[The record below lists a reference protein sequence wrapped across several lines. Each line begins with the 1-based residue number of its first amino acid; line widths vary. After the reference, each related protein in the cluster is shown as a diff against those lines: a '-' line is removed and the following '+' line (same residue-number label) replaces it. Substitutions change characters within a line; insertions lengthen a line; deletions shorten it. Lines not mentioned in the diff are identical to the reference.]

1 MVDIQNI
8 NGYGIEDPGFAL
20 LREVASKYCPEEVR
34 EVRQSVLPDEALKLT
49 ELETGFKQL
58 LAGGSG
64 YADLPYFGD
73 ADDTRGSVKAVP
85 QDNGFGIGIPETQKL
100 RDLHYEEADT
110 LNSEEIKKDFPV
122 LQQKV
127 NGHDLVW
134 LDNGATTQK
143 PVQVIDKISDYYK
156 NYNSNIHRGAH
167 TLAARATDAYEE
179 AREKVQRFINAASS
193 EEIIF
198 VRGTTE
204 GINLVAQT
212 YGRQYLTPGD
222 EVIVSELDHHANIVP
237 WQQVAR
243 EKGATLKA
251 IPTDKNGDLILSEFE
266 RLITPRTRFVSV
278 GHVNNTF
285 GTINDVKR
293 IIDIA
298 HGHNIPVLID
308 GAQSIAHTPVDVQQ
322 LGADFFVFSGH
333 KIYGPNGIGV
343 VYGRKDL
350 LDKMQP
356 WQGGGN
362 MIKDVTIERTEYN
375 VPPARF
381 EAGTPNVADA
391 IGLGAALDYVSHL
404 GIRNIE
410 AHEHK
415 LTEYAREQLAQIKGL
430 TLIGNP
436 KNRVSVVSFVLDGIP
451 VPETGT
457 LLDKEGIA
465 VRAGHHC
472 AQPALRALGYEM
484 SVRPTFAL
492 YNTRE
497 DVDKLVIYEIRNES
511 INHKVSEGG
520 RIRGAVDAS
529 ISDSGVRV
537 PQCQGDERRLLRPL
551 DGSVVR
557 PHRQPHDNLSGGA
570 CAADNGSDQRDGA
583 EHRHGGD
590 CLRPDGGE
598 QRGTEYRGLEAPV
611 RQQRLA
617 DSRHAGQFR
626 CGAALCRLHETRGGG
641 GAD

>member
-1 MVDIQNI
+1 MIDIQNI
-8 NGYGIEDPGFAL
+8 NGYGIQDPGFEL
-20 LREVASKYCPEEVR
+20 LRQAAQKYCPEELQ
-34 EVRQSVLPDEALKLT
+34 EVRQSVLPDEVLNLE
-49 ELETGFKQL
+49 ELATGFKAL

-64 YADLPYFGD
+64 YGELPYIGD
-73 ADDTRGSVKAVP
+73 EDASTSSLPKDE
-85 QDNGFGIGIPETQKL
+85 GFGIGIPETQKL

-110 LNSEEIKKDFPV
+110 LNSEQIKRDFPV

-143 PVQVIDKISDYYK
+143 PNQVIDKISEYYRT
-156 NYNSNIHRGAH
+156 YNSNIHRGAH

-179 AREKVQRFINAASS
+179 AREKVQRFINAATN

-204 GINLVAQT
+204 GINLVAQA
-212 YGRQYLTPGD
+212 YGRQFLTPGD

-237 WQQVAR
+237 WQRVCQ
-243 EKGATLKA
+243 EKGATLRA
-251 IPTDKNGDLILSEFE
+251 IPTDQNGDLVLSELE

-278 GHVNNTF
+278 GHVNNTY
-285 GTINDVKR
+285 GTINDVRR
-293 IIDIA
+293 IIEIA
-298 HGHNIPVLID
+298 HAHNIPVLID

-343 VYGRKDL
+343 VYGRKEL

-375 VPPARF
+375 QPPARF

-391 IGLGAALDYVSHL
+391 IGLGAALDYVSKIGL
-404 GIRNIE
+404 RNIE
-410 AHEHK
+410 HHEHQ
-415 LTEYAREQLAQIKGL
+415 LTEYAREQLAQIPGL
-430 TLIGNP
+430 TLLANP

-451 VPETGT
+451 VPEVGT

-497 DVDKLVIYEIRNES
+497 DVDKLVIAIKK
-511 INHKVSEGG
+511 IIG
-520 RIRGAVDAS
+520 R
-529 ISDSGVRV
+529 
-537 PQCQGDERRLLRPL
+537 
-551 DGSVVR
+551 
-557 PHRQPHDNLSGGA
+557 
-570 CAADNGSDQRDGA
+570 
-583 EHRHGGD
+583 
-590 CLRPDGGE
+590 
-598 QRGTEYRGLEAPV
+598 
-611 RQQRLA
+611 
-617 DSRHAGQFR
+617 
-626 CGAALCRLHETRGGG
+626 
-641 GAD
+641 

>member
-1 MVDIQNI
+1 MIDIQNI
-8 NGYGIEDPGFAL
+8 NGYGIQDPGFEL
-20 LREVASKYCPEEVR
+20 LRQAAQKYCPEELQ
-34 EVRQSVLPDEALKLT
+34 EVRQSVLPDEALNLE
-49 ELETGFKQL
+49 ELATGFKAL

-64 YADLPYFGD
+64 YGELPYIGD
-73 ADDTRGSVKAVP
+73 EDANTSSLPKDD
-85 QDNGFGIGIPETQKL
+85 GFGIGIPETQKL
-100 RDLHYEEADT
+100 RDLHYEEADI
-110 LNSEEIKKDFPV
+110 LNSEQIKRDFPV

-143 PVQVIDKISDYYK
+143 PNQVIDKISEYYRT
-156 NYNSNIHRGAH
+156 YNSNIHRGAH

-179 AREKVQRFINAASS
+179 AREKVQRFINAATS

-204 GINLVAQT
+204 GINLVAQA
-212 YGRQYLTPGD
+212 YGRQFLTPGD

-237 WQQVAR
+237 WQRVCQ
-243 EKGATLKA
+243 EKGATLRA
-251 IPTDKNGDLILSEFE
+251 IPTDQNGDLVLSELE

-278 GHVNNTF
+278 GHVNNTY
-285 GTINDVKR
+285 GTINDVRR
-293 IIDIA
+293 IIEIA
-298 HGHNIPVLID
+298 HAHNIPVLID

-343 VYGRKDL
+343 VYGRKEL

-375 VPPARF
+375 QPPARF

-391 IGLGAALDYVSHL
+391 IGLGAALDYVSKIGL
-404 GIRNIE
+404 RNIE
-410 AHEHK
+410 HHEHQ
-415 LTEYAREQLAQIKGL
+415 LTEYAREQLAQIPGL
-430 TLIGNP
+430 TLLANP

-451 VPETGT
+451 VPEVGT

-497 DVDKLVIYEIRNES
+497 DVDKLVIAIKK
-511 INHKVSEGG
+511 IIG
-520 RIRGAVDAS
+520 R
-529 ISDSGVRV
+529 
-537 PQCQGDERRLLRPL
+537 
-551 DGSVVR
+551 
-557 PHRQPHDNLSGGA
+557 
-570 CAADNGSDQRDGA
+570 
-583 EHRHGGD
+583 
-590 CLRPDGGE
+590 
-598 QRGTEYRGLEAPV
+598 
-611 RQQRLA
+611 
-617 DSRHAGQFR
+617 
-626 CGAALCRLHETRGGG
+626 
-641 GAD
+641 

>member
-1 MVDIQNI
+1 MNYELI
-8 NGYGIEDPGFAL
+8 NNYDIEDPGFAL
-20 LREVASKYCPEEVR
+20 LREVAQKYCPEEFQEQR
-34 EVRQSVLPDEALKLT
+34 KEFFPLPDE
-49 ELETGFKQL
+49 ELNLSAIET
-58 LAGGSG
+58 SE
-64 YADLPYFGD
+64 P
-73 ADDTRGSVKAVP
+73 
-85 QDNGFGIGIPETQKL
+85 FGIGIPETQKL
-100 RDLHYEEADT
+100 ENLHYEEADT
-110 LNSEEIKKDFPV
+110 LNSDQIKRDFPV

-143 PVQVIDKISDYYK
+143 PNQVIDKISDYYRT
-156 NYNSNIHRGAH
+156 YNSNIHRGAH

-179 AREKVQRFINAASS
+179 AREKVQRFINAATS

-204 GINLVAQT
+204 GINLVAQA
-212 YGRQYLTPGD
+212 YGRQFLTPGD

-237 WQQVAR
+237 WQRVCQER
-243 EKGATLKA
+243 GATLRA
-251 IPTDKNGDLILSEFE
+251 IPTDQNGDLILSEFE

-285 GTINDVKR
+285 GTINDVQR

-298 HGHNIPVLID
+298 HSHHIPVLID
-308 GAQSIAHTPVDVQQ
+308 GAQSIAHTPVDVQK

-343 VYGRKDL
+343 VYGRKEL

-362 MIKDVTIERTEYN
+362 
-375 VPPARF
+375 
-381 EAGTPNVADA
+381 
-391 IGLGAALDYVSHL
+391 HQ
-404 GIRNIE
+404 
-410 AHEHK
+410 
-415 LTEYAREQLAQIKGL
+415 LTEYAREQLGQIPGL

-451 VPETGT
+451 VPEVGT

-497 DVDKLVIYEIRNES
+497 DVDKLVIAVKKI
-511 INHKVSEGG
+511 IG
-520 RIRGAVDAS
+520 R
-529 ISDSGVRV
+529 
-537 PQCQGDERRLLRPL
+537 
-551 DGSVVR
+551 
-557 PHRQPHDNLSGGA
+557 
-570 CAADNGSDQRDGA
+570 
-583 EHRHGGD
+583 
-590 CLRPDGGE
+590 
-598 QRGTEYRGLEAPV
+598 
-611 RQQRLA
+611 
-617 DSRHAGQFR
+617 
-626 CGAALCRLHETRGGG
+626 
-641 GAD
+641 

>member
-1 MVDIQNI
+1 MI
-8 NGYGIEDPGFAL
+8 NLSELNSFTAYDGSLAL
-20 LREVASKYCPEEVR
+20 LKELAQKYCPEEIR
-34 EVRQSVLPDEALKLT
+34 EIRQSILPDESLNLK

-64 YADLPYFGD
+64 HSPLPYVGD
-73 ADDTRGSVKAVP
+73 TDAETRTIP
-85 QDNGFGIGIPETQKL
+85 QEDGFGIGIPETQML
-100 RDLHYEEADT
+100 RDLNYEELDT

-122 LQQKV
+122 LNQQV

-143 PVQVIDKISDYYK
+143 PLQVIDKISDYYK
-156 NYNSNIHRGAH
+156 HYNSNIHRGAH
-167 TLAARATDAYEE
+167 TLAARATDAYEA
-179 AREKVQRFINAASS
+179 ARKVQRFINARSS

-237 WQQVAR
+237 WQRICQER
-243 EKGATLKA
+243 GATLRA
-251 IPTDKNGDLILSEFE
+251 IPTDQNGDLILSELE

-285 GTINDVKR
+285 GTINDVAR

-298 HGHNIPVLID
+298 HSHQIPVLID

-343 VYGRKDL
+343 VYGRREL
-350 LDKMQP
+350 LEKMQP

-391 IGLGAALDYVSHL
+391 IGLGAALDYVRHI

-410 AHEHK
+410 HHEHQ
-415 LTEYAREQLAQIKGL
+415 LTEYAREQLAQIPGL

-436 KNRVSVVSFVLDGIP
+436 KQRVSVVSFVLDGIP

-457 LLDKEGIA
+457 LLDKQGIA

-497 DVDKLVIYEIRNES
+497 DVDKLVIAIKK
-511 INHKVSEGG
+511 IIG
-520 RIRGAVDAS
+520 R
-529 ISDSGVRV
+529 
-537 PQCQGDERRLLRPL
+537 
-551 DGSVVR
+551 
-557 PHRQPHDNLSGGA
+557 
-570 CAADNGSDQRDGA
+570 
-583 EHRHGGD
+583 
-590 CLRPDGGE
+590 
-598 QRGTEYRGLEAPV
+598 
-611 RQQRLA
+611 
-617 DSRHAGQFR
+617 
-626 CGAALCRLHETRGGG
+626 
-641 GAD
+641 

>member
-1 MVDIQNI
+1 MISVNESFIP
-8 NGYGIEDPGFAL
+8 DPGIGFAYSQAPQEDNTLEQMKKIAQQYCPQELQAERVAVFPDEKLRLGEHSSGMDLHLEELKAGFKAL
-20 LREVASKYCPEEVR
+20 LDGA
-34 EVRQSVLPDEALKLT
+34 LP
-49 ELETGFKQL
+49 F
-58 LAGGSG
+58 S
-64 YADLPYFGD
+64 DLPYIGD
-73 ADDTRGSVKAVP
+73 AESRSQTASNPESAEVKAP
-85 QDNGFGIGIPETQKL
+85 SGNIEDGFGIGIPETEKL
-100 RDLHYEEADT
+100 RSMHYEEVDT
-110 LNSEEIKKDFPV
+110 LNSEQIKKDFPV
-122 LQQKV
+122 LNQKV

-143 PVQVIDKISDYYK
+143 PLQVIDKISDYYK
-156 NYNSNIHRGAH
+156 TYNSNIHRGAH

-179 AREKVQRFINAASS
+179 AREKVQRFINAATS

-237 WQQVAR
+237 WQQVAH

-251 IPTDKNGDLILSEFE
+251 IPTDQNGDLILSEFE
-266 RLITPRTRFVSV
+266 RIITPRTRFVSV

-298 HGHNIPVLID
+298 HSHNIPVLID

-343 VYGRKDL
+343 VYGRKDI

-415 LTEYAREQLAQIKGL
+415 LTEYAREQLAQIPGL

-497 DVDKLVIYEIRNES
+497 DVDKLVI
-511 INHKVSEGG
+511 
-520 RIRGAVDAS
+520 AVRK
-529 ISDSGVRV
+529 IVG
-537 PQCQGDERRLLRPL
+537 
-551 DGSVVR
+551 
-557 PHRQPHDNLSGGA
+557 
-570 CAADNGSDQRDGA
+570 QR
-583 EHRHGGD
+583 
-590 CLRPDGGE
+590 
-598 QRGTEYRGLEAPV
+598 
-611 RQQRLA
+611 
-617 DSRHAGQFR
+617 S
-626 CGAALCRLHETRGGG
+626 
-641 GAD
+641 

>member
-1 MVDIQNI
+1 MINI
-8 NGYGIEDPGFAL
+8 SELNSFPAQDGGSLAMLKEIAQ
-20 LREVASKYCPEEVR
+20 RYCPEELQAER
-34 EVRQSVLPDEALKLT
+34 KAILPDEQLNLS
-49 ELETGFKQL
+49 ELEAGFRQL

-64 YADLPYFGD
+64 YGELPYLGD
-73 ADDTRGSVKAVP
+73 TDAQTKTIPHED
-85 QDNGFGIGIPETQKL
+85 GFGIGIPETQKL

-110 LNSEEIKKDFPV
+110 LNSEQIKKDFPV

-143 PVQVIDKISDYYK
+143 PIQVIDKISDYYK

-179 AREKVQRFINAASS
+179 AREKVQRFINAATS

-204 GINLVAQT
+204 GINLRVAQE
-212 YGRQYLTPGD
+212 R
-222 EVIVSELDHHANIVP
+222 
-237 WQQVAR
+237 
-243 EKGATLKA
+243 GATLRA
-251 IPTDKNGDLILSEFE
+251 IPTDKNGDLVLSEFE

-285 GTINDVKR
+285 GTINDVRR

-298 HGHNIPVLID
+298 HSHHIPVLID

-391 IGLGAALDYVSHL
+391 IGLGAALDYVSRL

-410 AHEHK
+410 AHEHR
-415 LTEYAREQLAQIKGL
+415 LTEYAREQLARIPGL

-497 DVDKLVIYEIRNES
+497 DVDKLVIAVKKI
-511 INHKVSEGG
+511 IG
-520 RIRGAVDAS
+520 R
-529 ISDSGVRV
+529 
-537 PQCQGDERRLLRPL
+537 
-551 DGSVVR
+551 
-557 PHRQPHDNLSGGA
+557 
-570 CAADNGSDQRDGA
+570 
-583 EHRHGGD
+583 
-590 CLRPDGGE
+590 
-598 QRGTEYRGLEAPV
+598 
-611 RQQRLA
+611 
-617 DSRHAGQFR
+617 
-626 CGAALCRLHETRGGG
+626 
-641 GAD
+641 

>member
-1 MVDIQNI
+1 MIDIQNI

-20 LREVASKYCPEEVR
+20 LREVAQKYCPEELQAER
-34 EVRQSVLPDEALKLT
+34 KEVIPDEALDLSR
-49 ELETGFKQL
+49 
-58 LAGGSG
+58 LAVE
-64 YADLPYFGD
+64 YDALPKHQSSRPTVPR
-73 ADDTRGSVKAVP
+73 DD
-85 QDNGFGIGIPETQKL
+85 GFGIGIPETQKL

-110 LNSEEIKKDFPV
+110 LNSEQIKRD
-122 LQQKV
+122 
-127 NGHDLVW
+127 
-134 LDNGATTQK
+134 TTQK
-143 PVQVIDKISDYYK
+143 PNQVIDKISDYYR

-179 AREKVQRFINAASS
+179 AREKVQRFINAATS

-212 YGRQYLTPGD
+212 YGRQFLTPGD

-237 WQQVAR
+237 WQQVAHER
-243 EKGATLKA
+243 GATLKA

-298 HGHNIPVLID
+298 HSHNIPVLID

-497 DVDKLVIYEIRNES
+497 DVDKLVI
-511 INHKVSEGG
+511 
-520 RIRGAVDAS
+520 AVRK
-529 ISDSGVRV
+529 IV
-537 PQCQGDERRLLRPL
+537 
-551 DGSVVR
+551 GSR
-557 PHRQPHDNLSGGA
+557 
-570 CAADNGSDQRDGA
+570 
-583 EHRHGGD
+583 
-590 CLRPDGGE
+590 
-598 QRGTEYRGLEAPV
+598 
-611 RQQRLA
+611 
-617 DSRHAGQFR
+617 
-626 CGAALCRLHETRGGG
+626 
-641 GAD
+641 

>member
-1 MVDIQNI
+1 MIELQNI
-8 NGYGIEDPGFAL
+8 NGYGLEDPGFEL
-20 LREVASKYCPEEVR
+20 LKQVAQKYCPEEFQEER
-34 EVRQSVLPDEALKLT
+34 KAVLPDESLNLEALSVLYDTIQQRPT
-49 ELETGFKQL
+49 EQTT
-58 LAGGSG
+58 
-64 YADLPYFGD
+64 LPK
-73 ADDTRGSVKAVP
+73 DD
-85 QDNGFGIGIPETQKL
+85 GFGIGIPETQKL
-100 RDLHYEEADT
+100 RDLHYDEADT
-110 LNSEEIKKDFPV
+110 LNSEQIKKDFPV
-122 LQQKV
+122 LNQKV

-134 LDNGATTQK
+134 LD
-143 PVQVIDKISDYYK
+143 
-156 NYNSNIHRGAH
+156 RGAH

-179 AREKVQRFINAASS
+179 AREKVQRFINAATS

-204 GINLVAQT
+204 GINLVAQA
-212 YGRQYLTPGD
+212 YGRQFLTPGD

-237 WQQVAR
+237 WQRVCQER
-243 EKGATLKA
+243 GTTLRA
-251 IPTDKNGDLILSEFE
+251 IPTDQNGDLILSEFE

-285 GTINDVKR
+285 GTINDVQR

-298 HGHNIPVLID
+298 HSHNIPVLID

-343 VYGRKDL
+343 VYGRKEL

-375 VPPARF
+375 APPARF

-410 AHEHK
+410 HHEHQ
-415 LTEYAREQLAQIKGL
+415 LTEYAREQLGQIPGL

-451 VPETGT
+451 VPEVGT

-497 DVDKLVIYEIRNES
+497 DVDKLVIAVKKI
-511 INHKVSEGG
+511 IG
-520 RIRGAVDAS
+520 R
-529 ISDSGVRV
+529 
-537 PQCQGDERRLLRPL
+537 
-551 DGSVVR
+551 
-557 PHRQPHDNLSGGA
+557 
-570 CAADNGSDQRDGA
+570 
-583 EHRHGGD
+583 
-590 CLRPDGGE
+590 
-598 QRGTEYRGLEAPV
+598 
-611 RQQRLA
+611 
-617 DSRHAGQFR
+617 
-626 CGAALCRLHETRGGG
+626 
-641 GAD
+641 